1 MRTGRYVTAPVV
13 PRRPLPGETAAP
25 SNAVLALQR
34 AAGNRATTRLLQRR
48 TQKGYAGL
56 KLGRNRAGREVEIK
70 RELGTL
76 GGYDDRLQ
84 AVAAAR
90 LAGIDPAAVGRD
102 TTGRWHAFELTGDFH
117 GATYAPAAGAALTEV
132 VGLPSAAGIAAQQT
146 TVATLKAHTGD
157 VAAQL
162 NAATKDLYALILG
175 VDGGEVLLNRSSFD
189 RKAGKINVTTALT
202 GKLGAHGRES
212 RQDESFEPGAKSAF
226 ELSPNAFTTPAR
238 AQAVLFH
245 EVSHLKDYE
254 LTQRWVTE
262 YEKGHTFVGGP
273 GVTYF
278 QNWLQGQGQRG
289 GSATGV
295 RYRLG
300 RAGDDRGTRLRPD
313 VHRGVRRRGGRRSD
327 CPARRLRQG
336 HGRRED
342 RDSGAAGARTRS
354 SWSSKPS
361 WRHTAS
367 GSAALTSRP
376 STSLWRPP
384 SRRTRNRGSP
394 GSSAA
399 EGLAQEHDPAGDL
412 RRRRTR
418 DPQARDVAGP
428 AAPLRRRRAPQ
439 AHFQDACR
447 A

>member
-278 QNWLQGQGQRG
+278 QNWLKGRASAAEAQLASDIASGAQATTEARAYVRTFIAAFDVGAVVEATAQLVAYAKGMAG
-289 GSATGV
+289 GKIAIPAQPDKNAV
-295 RYRLG
+295 LVELKAELAAYRQRLG
-300 RAGDDRGTRLRPD
+300 RAD
-313 VHRGVRRRGGRRSD
+313 
-327 CPARRLRQG
+327 
-336 HGRRED
+336 
-342 RDSGAAGARTRS
+342 
-354 SWSSKPS
+354 K
-361 WRHTAS
+361 
-367 GSAALTSRP
+367 
-376 STSLWRPP
+376 
-384 SRRTRNRGSP
+384 
-394 GSSAA
+394 
-399 EGLAQEHDPAGDL
+399 
-412 RRRRTR
+412 
-418 DPQARDVAGP
+418 QAFDVAV
-428 AAPLRRRRAPQ
+428 AAAVKENPKSWLAGIKSR
-439 AHFQDACR
+439 
-447 A
+447 

>member
-1 MRTGRYVTAPVV
+1 MTLVSPGTWKDPRVRTGRHV
-13 PRRPLPGETAAP
+13 PTHDVARRPLRGETATP

-34 AAGNRATTRLLQRR
+34 AAGNRATARLLQR
-48 TQKGYAGL
+48 TQKGYASL
-56 KLGRNRAGREVEIK
+56 KLGRNRAGQDVEIK

-102 TTGRWHAFELTGDFH
+102 AKGRWHAFELTGDFH

-132 VGLPSAAGIAAQQT
+132 VGLPSASGIAAQQT

-262 YEKGHTFVGGP
+262 YEKGHTFVGGA
-273 GVTYF
+273 GVTFF
-278 QNWLQGQGQRG
+278 QKWLWGRA
-289 GSATGV
+289 SAAEAQLASDIALGAQATTEARAYVRTFLAAFDVGAGV
-295 RYRLG
+295 EATAQLVSYAKGMADNKIAIPTQPEKNAVLVELKAELAAYRQRLG
-300 RAGDDRGTRLRPD
+300 RADKQAFDAAVAAAVKENPKSWLAGIK
-313 VHRGVRRRGGRRSD
+313 RS
-327 CPARRLRQG
+327 
-336 HGRRED
+336 
-342 RDSGAAGARTRS
+342 
-354 SWSSKPS
+354 
-361 WRHTAS
+361 
-367 GSAALTSRP
+367 
-376 STSLWRPP
+376 
-384 SRRTRNRGSP
+384 
-394 GSSAA
+394 
-399 EGLAQEHDPAGDL
+399 
-412 RRRRTR
+412 
-418 DPQARDVAGP
+418 
-428 AAPLRRRRAPQ
+428 
-439 AHFQDACR
+439 
-447 A
+447 

>member
-1 MRTGRYVTAPVV
+1 MRTGRYLPAPVV
-13 PRRPLPGETAAP
+13 ARRPPTGARAAP

-34 AAGNRATTRLLQRR
+34 AAGNRATARLLQRR

-56 KLGRNRAGREVEIK
+56 KLGRNRASREVEIK

-117 GATYAPAAGAALTEV
+117 GATYAPAAGAPLTEL

-146 TVATLKAHTGD
+146 TVATLRAHTGD

-189 RKAGKINVTTALT
+189 RKAGKINVTTALTKDAT

-262 YEKGHTFVGGP
+262 FENKGRTFVGGA
-273 GVTYF
+273 GVKYF
-278 QNWLQGQGQRG
+278 QDWLKGRASAAEAQLASDIASGAQATTEARAYVRTFIAAFDVGARVEAAAQLVAYAKGMAGGKIPIPAQADKNPVLVELKAELAAYRG
-289 GSATGV
+289 
-295 RYRLG
+295 RLG
-300 RAGDDRGTRLRPD
+300 RADKTGFDAAVAAAVKESPKSWLA
-313 VHRGVRRRGGRRSD
+313 GVKRS
-327 CPARRLRQG
+327 
-336 HGRRED
+336 
-342 RDSGAAGARTRS
+342 
-354 SWSSKPS
+354 
-361 WRHTAS
+361 
-367 GSAALTSRP
+367 
-376 STSLWRPP
+376 
-384 SRRTRNRGSP
+384 
-394 GSSAA
+394 
-399 EGLAQEHDPAGDL
+399 
-412 RRRRTR
+412 
-418 DPQARDVAGP
+418 
-428 AAPLRRRRAPQ
+428 
-439 AHFQDACR
+439 
-447 A
+447 

>member
-1 MRTGRYVTAPVV
+1 M
-13 PRRPLPGETAAP
+13 
-25 SNAVLALQR
+25 LALQR
-34 AAGNRATTRLLQRR
+34 AAGNRATARLLQRR

-278 QNWLQGQGQRG
+278 QNWLK
-289 GSATGV
+289 
-295 RYRLG
+295 G
-300 RAGDDRGTRLRPD
+300 RASAAEAQLASDIASGAQATTEARAYVRH
-313 VHRGVRRRGGRRSD
+313 VHRGVRRRGGRRGD
-327 CPARRLRQG
+327 RPARRLRQG

-342 RDSGAAGARTRS
+342 RDSGAAGQERGPRGAQ
-354 SWSSKPS
+354 
-361 WRHTAS
+361 
-367 GSAALTSRP
+367 SRV
-376 STSLWRPP
+376 
-384 SRRTRNRGSP
+384 G
-394 GSSAA
+394 
-399 EGLAQEHDPAGDL
+399 GLP
-412 RRRRTR
+412 
-418 DPQARDVAGP
+418 P
-428 AAPLRRRRAPQ
+428 AARPR
-439 AHFQDACR
+439 
-447 A
+447 

>member
-1 MRTGRYVTAPVV
+1 MTLVSPATWEDPAVRTGRHAPAPVV
-13 PRRPLPGETAAP
+13 ARRPLPGETATLRD
-25 SNAVLALQR
+25 AVLALQR
-34 AAGNRATTRLLQRR
+34 AAGNRATARLLQRR
-48 TQKGYAGL
+48 TQGYAGL
-56 KLGRNRAGREVEIK
+56 KLGRNRAGRDVEIK

-102 TTGRWHAFELTGDFH
+102 AKGRWHAFELTGDFQ

-212 RQDESFEPGAKSAF
+212 RQDESFESGAKSAF

-262 YEKGHTFVGGP
+262 YEKGHTFVGGA

-278 QNWLQGQGQRG
+278 QKWLKGRA
-289 GSATGV
+289 SAAEAQLASDIALGAQATTEARAYVRTFRAAFDVGAGV
-295 RYRLG
+295 EATAQLVSYAKGMADNKIAIPAQPGKNAVLVELKAELAAYRQRLG
-300 RAGDDRGTRLRPD
+300 RADKQAFDAAVAAAVKENPKSWLAGIK
-313 VHRGVRRRGGRRSD
+313 RS
-327 CPARRLRQG
+327 
-336 HGRRED
+336 
-342 RDSGAAGARTRS
+342 
-354 SWSSKPS
+354 
-361 WRHTAS
+361 
-367 GSAALTSRP
+367 
-376 STSLWRPP
+376 
-384 SRRTRNRGSP
+384 
-394 GSSAA
+394 
-399 EGLAQEHDPAGDL
+399 
-412 RRRRTR
+412 
-418 DPQARDVAGP
+418 
-428 AAPLRRRRAPQ
+428 
-439 AHFQDACR
+439 
-447 A
+447 

>member
-278 QNWLQGQGQRG
+278 QNWLKGRASAAEAQLASDIASGAQATTEARAYVRTFIAAFDVGAGVEATAQLVAYAKGMAG
-289 GSATGV
+289 GKIAIPAQPDKNAV
-295 RYRLG
+295 LVELKAELAAYRQRLG
-300 RAGDDRGTRLRPD
+300 RAD
-313 VHRGVRRRGGRRSD
+313 
-327 CPARRLRQG
+327 
-336 HGRRED
+336 
-342 RDSGAAGARTRS
+342 
-354 SWSSKPS
+354 K
-361 WRHTAS
+361 
-367 GSAALTSRP
+367 
-376 STSLWRPP
+376 
-384 SRRTRNRGSP
+384 
-394 GSSAA
+394 
-399 EGLAQEHDPAGDL
+399 
-412 RRRRTR
+412 
-418 DPQARDVAGP
+418 QAFDVAV
-428 AAPLRRRRAPQ
+428 AAAVKENPKSWLAGIKSR
-439 AHFQDACR
+439 
-447 A
+447 